1 MRYVHGSAPFAPLLL
16 SRVLSRNSPR
26 KTNALP
32 HTSYTQDEKLPL
44 HHAIAK
50 GAPPEV
56 MKLLLDANLEAV
68 NARDKVRR

>member
-1 MRYVHGSAPFAPLLL
+1 MYCAHGP
-16 SRVLSRNSPR
+16 RN
-26 KTNALP
+26 
-32 HTSYTQDEKLPL
+32 QGEKLPL

-56 MKLLLDANLEAV
+56 VKLLLDANLEAV